1 MAITPA
7 NPSMPMGLTK
17 QFAAM
22 GNYSD
27 GTSTDITNSVVWSSA
42 DSLVATIN
50 ASGLA
55 SSVDTGT
62 SVITATSGTVSSTKT
77 LTVTAAT
84 LSSIIV
90 TPSNPSIAKD
100 STRQFTATGA
110 YTDGTSDDIT
120 TSVVWS
126 SGDIVVATVNSAGL
140 ANGLAEGTS
149 LITATLNAVSGST
162 TLTITSATLSSI
174 AVTPVAQSIAKGLTK
189 QYVATGTYSDST
201 TLDITTSVIWSSSDI
216 LVATMNPNEQL
227 DSGLANGVEVGTA
240 VITATKSGVSGS
252 TNLTVTG
259 ATLSSIAVTPI
270 NPTVAKG
277 LNQQLAATGTY
288 SDSSVADISSLVAW
302 SSADNVVATVNNVG
316 LASGV
321 DVGSSTITATLG
333 AQSGNTT
340 LSVNPATL
348 DSIDVTPLNPS
359 IVKGTNQQFVAM
371 GNYSDASSSDITAT
385 VIWTSSDTLVA
396 TMNPNGNVTSGLAS
410 GIEVGSALID
420 AALNGVSS
428 NTTLTVT
435 VQLPDNPLA
444 PDLGEVARFVIL
456 ASQTITTT
464 VGSAIV
470 DGDLGI
476 LDQAR
481 SYYTGFTTGEN
492 AGQFNELTNGLSYAG
507 DDSTPPYAVPVP
519 YASMVAFINQSRT
532 DLGIAYNFLAKDPNP
547 NVATQVLPTELGKKT
562 FTRGVYK
569 TASDVTISTGT
580 LTLDAQ
586 GEPDSVF
593 IFTIGGNL
601 TTGAPG
607 GDIVLANGAQAK
619 NVYWRTAGKAVIGTG
634 TSFFGNVFAWSK
646 VNVLTNATV
655 IGRLFAVTDQVT
667 LDSNAVTKAQ

>member
-1 MAITPA
+1 
-7 NPSMPMGLTK
+7 
-17 QFAAM
+17 
-22 GNYSD
+22 
-27 GTSTDITNSVVWSSA
+27 
-42 DSLVATIN
+42 
-50 ASGLA
+50 
-55 SSVDTGT
+55 
-62 SVITATSGTVSSTKT
+62 
-77 LTVTAAT
+77 
-84 LSSIIV
+84 
-90 TPSNPSIAKD
+90 
-100 STRQFTATGA
+100 
-110 YTDGTSDDIT
+110 
-120 TSVVWS
+120 
-126 SGDIVVATVNSAGL
+126 
-140 ANGLAEGTS
+140 
-149 LITATLNAVSGST
+149 
-162 TLTITSATLSSI
+162 
-174 AVTPVAQSIAKGLTK
+174 
-189 QYVATGTYSDST
+189 
-201 TLDITTSVIWSSSDI
+201 
-216 LVATMNPNEQL
+216 
-227 DSGLANGVEVGTA
+227 
-240 VITATKSGVSGS
+240 
-252 TNLTVTG
+252 
-259 ATLSSIAVTPI
+259 
-270 NPTVAKG
+270 
-277 LNQQLAATGTY
+277 
-288 SDSSVADISSLVAW
+288 
-302 SSADNVVATVNNVG
+302 
-316 LASGV
+316 
-321 DVGSSTITATLG
+321 
-333 AQSGNTT
+333 
-340 LSVNPATL
+340 
-348 DSIDVTPLNPS
+348 
-359 IVKGTNQQFVAM
+359 M